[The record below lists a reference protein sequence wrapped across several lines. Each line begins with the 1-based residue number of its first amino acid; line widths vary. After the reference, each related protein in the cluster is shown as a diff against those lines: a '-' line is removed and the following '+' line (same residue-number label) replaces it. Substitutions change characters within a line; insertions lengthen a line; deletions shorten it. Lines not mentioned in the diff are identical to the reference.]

1 MLAAT
6 AGILLAFGVVD
17 LATLAADHHRALTL
31 GGRAPRSARLAATLA
46 RLGRR
51 VGAPRAPGDLGQRLA
66 AAGLATT
73 VSPGDAMAVKAG
85 AGVTAALLTTP
96 IASALPLRLALV
108 ALPASAA
115 AGFLGPDLVL
125 VRRARRRAE
134 RATLELADT
143 LDLLRVAVAAG
154 LPIHRALGE
163 VGARHRGLVAAEL
176 RTTADRLAL
185 GLPQIEALAA
195 LERSL
200 PVPAITQLT
209 AAIARADRH
218 GTPLAPALSA
228 LATET
233 RSIRAR
239 TLQNRA
245 ARAAPRIQ
253 LTIALLLVPAVLLI
267 VSAGL
272 AHNLT

>member
-1 MLAAT
+1 
-6 AGILLAFGVVD
+6 V
-17 LATLAADHHRALTL
+17 H
-31 GGRAPRSARLAATLA
+31 GGRSPSTARLAATLA

-51 VGAPRAPGDLGQRLA
+51 VGAPSAPGDLGQRLA

-73 VSPGDAMAVKAG
+73 ISPGDAMAVKAG
-85 AGVTAALLTTP
+85 AGVATALLTTP
-96 IASALPLRLALV
+96 LASALPLRVALV

-115 AGFLGPDLVL
+115 AGFLGPDLIL

-134 RATLELADT
+134 RAALELADT
-143 LDLLRVAVAAG
+143 LDLLRVTVAAG
-154 LPIHRALGE
+154 LPIHRALAE
-163 VGARHRGLVAAEL
+163 VGARHRGLVATEL

-185 GLPQIEALAA
+185 GLPHAEALAGLQCA
-195 LERSL
+195 LPL
-200 PVPAITQLT
+200 PAISQLT

-233 RSIRAR
+233 RAIRAR